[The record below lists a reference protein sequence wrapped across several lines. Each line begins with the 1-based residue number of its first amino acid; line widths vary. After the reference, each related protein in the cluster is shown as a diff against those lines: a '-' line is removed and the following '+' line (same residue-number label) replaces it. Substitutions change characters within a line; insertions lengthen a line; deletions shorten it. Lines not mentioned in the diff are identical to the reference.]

1 MIDVSLL
8 ASLLHSDDQDNHFY
22 GVTVGVVTN
31 NQDPEGLGRVK
42 VRFPWLWDEQKNIG
56 VDSHWARVLTPMA
69 GNNRGL
75 YFLPEV
81 EDEVLV
87 AFEHGLAEFPYIL
100 GGLWNGKDK
109 QPENNNDGQN
119 NKRTIKSRSG
129 HIIRLDDSKGQEKIE
144 IIDGSGKN
152 TIVINTANNSI
163 TITANADITIE
174 SLNGKLT
181 LSGSGIEIN
190 STKGVDIKA
199 RQDMSLKAGPELK
212 INGGLVRIN

>member
-8 ASLLHSDDQDNHFY
+8 ASLLSSNPQDGSRFY
-22 GVTVGVVTN
+22 GVTVGIVTN
-31 NQDPEGLGRVK
+31 NKDPEGFGRVK
-42 VRFPWLWDEQKNIG
+42 VRFPWLSPEDE
-56 VDSHWARVLTPMA
+56 SHWARILTPMA

-119 NKRTIKSRSG
+119 NRRVIKSRSG
-129 HIIRLDDSKGQEKIE
+129 HIIRLDDTKGKEKIE
-144 IIDGSGKN
+144 VIDKSGN
-152 TIVINTANNSI
+152 NSIVINTADNSI
-163 TITANADITIE
+163 TITADADITIK
-174 SLNGKLT
+174 SSKGKLT
-181 LSGSGIEIN
+181 LSGNGVEISSKAAVNIEAKQN
-190 STKGVDIKA
+190 
-199 RQDMSLKAGPELK
+199 MNLKAGPQLNIK
-212 INGGLVRIN
+212 GSLVNIN

>member
-8 ASLLHSDDQDNHFY
+8 ASLLSSHPQDGSRFY
-22 GVTVGVVTN
+22 GVTVGIVTN
-31 NQDPEGLGRVK
+31 NKDPEGFGRVK
-42 VRFPWLWDEQKNIG
+42 VRFPWLSPEDE
-56 VDSHWARVLTPMA
+56 SHWARILTPMA

-119 NKRTIKSRSG
+119 NRRVIKSRSG
-129 HIIRLDDSKGQEKIE
+129 HIIRLDDTKGKEKIE
-144 IIDGSGKN
+144 VIDKSGN
-152 TIVINTANNSI
+152 NSIVISTADNSI
-163 TITANADITIE
+163 TITADADITIK
-174 SLNGKLT
+174 SSKGKLT
-181 LSGSGIEIN
+181 LSGNGVEISSKAAVNIEAKQN
-190 STKGVDIKA
+190 
-199 RQDMSLKAGPELK
+199 MNLKAGPQLNIK
-212 INGGLVRIN
+212 GSLVNIN

>member
-8 ASLLHSDDQDNHFY
+8 ANLLHSDNQGSRFY
-22 GVTVGVVTN
+22 GVTVGIVTN
-31 NQDPEGLGRVK
+31 NKDPDGLGRVK

-56 VDSHWARVLTPMA
+56 VDSHWARVLAPMA

-100 GGLWNGKDK
+100 GGLWNGKDN
-109 QPENNNDGQN
+109 QPENNNNGQN

-129 HIIRLDDSKGQEKIE
+129 HIISFDDTNDKGKIE
-144 IIDGSGKN
+144 IVDSLG
-152 TIVINTANNSI
+152 NNSI
-163 TITANADITIE
+163 TISTDDNAIAIVCKT
-174 SLNGKLT
+174 GKLK
-181 LSGSGIEIN
+181 LSAEGIEI
-190 STKGVDIKA
+190 SSGAGIDIKA
-199 RQDMSLKAGPELK
+199 TGELNIK
-212 INGGLVRIN
+212 GSVVNIN

>member
-8 ASLLHSDDQDNHFY
+8 ASLLSSNPQDGSRFY
-22 GVTVGVVTN
+22 GVTVGIVTN
-31 NQDPEGLGRVK
+31 NKDPEGFGRVK
-42 VRFPWLWDEQKNIG
+42 VRFPWLSPEDE
-56 VDSHWARVLTPMA
+56 SHWARILTPMA

-119 NKRTIKSRSG
+119 NRRVIKSRSG
-129 HIIRLDDSKGQEKIE
+129 HIIRLDDTKGKEKIE
-144 IIDGSGKN
+144 VIDKSGN
-152 TIVINTANNSI
+152 NSIVISTADNSI
-163 TITANADITIE
+163 TITADADITIK
-174 SLNGKLT
+174 SSKGKLT
-181 LSGSGIEIN
+181 LSGNGVEISSKAAVNIEAKQN
-190 STKGVDIKA
+190 
-199 RQDMSLKAGPELK
+199 MNLKAGPQLNIK
-212 INGGLVRIN
+212 GLLVNIN